1 MHPHTRW
8 RTLGRMDTRQV
19 EEGIDAYCVGVGR
32 NACPYERGTP
42 EHADWLRGWDEAEE
56 LDFDELAA
64 SLI

>member
-1 MHPHTRW
+1 
-8 RTLGRMDTRQV
+8 MDTHQV